1 MFSLP
6 ATIHGS
12 ASGRYSLHA
21 IAQISE
27 TKHNLQLFMD
37 SNLSVFYFI
46 QHYYFLSM
54 FLLYDKI
61 VSMKKILTYSIT
73 NDENGLSVGQFLK
86 LKGYSKHLINR
97 LKTIPMGIS
106 VADYQ
111 VSIVYILKTE
121 ETLKIQLEEL
131 ESSSHIVAVPME
143 LNIVYEDEDLLVI
156 NKPSGLPIH
165 PSQGHFYN
173 TLANGMAYYFQQ
185 KGEPFIYR
193 AINRLDK
200 DTSGLLIL
208 ARHSFS
214 AALLSKMVAEHQIH
228 RQYLAI
234 ARGEAPQEGTITAP
248 IARTD
253 DSTIERCVD
262 FENGDYACTHFS
274 RLHYNPSL
282 DCSLLSLTLETGR
295 THQIRVHLKYIGYPL
310 LGDFLYYPD
319 FTSIKR
325 QALHSHRLEF
335 SHPLTETRLVFEAP
349 IPEDMQFVF
358 SQN

>member
-1 MFSLP
+1 
-6 ATIHGS
+6 
-12 ASGRYSLHA
+12 
-21 IAQISE
+21 
-27 TKHNLQLFMD
+27 
-37 SNLSVFYFI
+37 
-46 QHYYFLSM
+46 M

-111 VSIVYILKTE
+111 VST
-121 ETLKIQLEEL
+121 
-131 ESSSHIVAVPME
+131 
-143 LNIVYEDEDLLVI
+143 VYEDEDLLVI

-234 ARGEAPQEGTITAP
+234 VRGEAPQEGTITAP